1 MLRIT
6 KITDYGVVIMTH
18 LAQHREE
25 PTLTAKDLAQATE
38 IPAPMVSKIL
48 KTLCRRE
55 LLHSHR
61 GVKGGYSLARDPA
74 ELNLADIIFALEGP
88 IAMTECSDHGHA
100 GDCRIESSCRVRVNW
115 QRINNVVRTA
125 LARITLA
132 EMADTACAGGSPCA
146 QRAFMMPGPKETLS
160 V

>member
-6 KITDYGVVIMTH
+6 KVTDYGVVIMSRF
-18 LAQHREE
+18 AQH
-25 PTLTAKDLAQATE
+25 PDGSVLTAKDIAHSTQ
-38 IPAPMVSKIL
+38 IPFPMVSKIL
-48 KTLCRRE
+48 KLLGRNE

-61 GVKGGYSLARDPA
+61 GVKGGYGLMRRAGDI
-74 ELNLADIIFALEGP
+74 NLADIICALEGP

-100 GDCRIESSCRVRVNW
+100 GDCRIEDSCRVRVNW
-115 QRINNVVRTA
+115 QRINGVVRSA

-146 QRAFMMPGPKETLS
+146 HHAFMMPGPKESLS